1 MNIPFLSLH
10 DVTAKYKDEIHE
22 AVKRVVDSGWYL
34 QGKENEQFEKHYAEY
49 IGTKHCIGCA
59 NGLDALIWIFRAYIE
74 LGVMQPGD
82 EVIVPANTYIATIL
96 AITENGLIPVLVE
109 PRQDTL
115 QIDDSLIEERITER
129 TKAICIVHLYGRLA
143 YTEKI
148 GELCAKYGLKLIEDN
163 AQAHGCSYRAPQS
176 PEGEVVATTMQERT
190 GVNMADPAYY
200 PTLKKRAAEMRANP
214 TEAENILWNALS
226 EQKLGYKIRRQ
237 HIVSQY
243 ILDFAYHDCRLAI
256 ELDGGYHNTEDQQYD
271 DAVRTKNL
279 EALGW
284 HVLRFTN
291 DEVYNNLDEVLAKI
305 KSAIESAT
313 ATSPTDASPLGEC
326 GAGRLAKRTGSLGDA
341 AGHSFY
347 PGKNLGALGDGGAVT
362 TDDDELA
369 AAIRALANYGSQKKY
384 VFKYTG
390 RNSRLD
396 EIQAAVLDVK
406 LRHLDEDLK
415 ARQEIADYYY
425 DHIDNPLIEL
435 PVRLPHENN
444 VYHLFPILVK
454 NLPHNPLEG
463 KSSCQEYLGDSTCMG
478 DFLQVHTATS
488 PSGDCGAGLCGADSL
503 RDKLQK
509 YLEDNGVGTV
519 IHYPIPPHLQECY
532 QNSPFRGLGGLPIT
546 ELLADCELS
555 LPISPTMTMEEAAEV
570 VRLVNEF
577 KE

>member
-1 MNIPFLSLH
+1 MNIPFLSLK
-10 DVTAKYKDEIHE
+10 DVTAKYAGEIHE
-22 AVKRVVDSGWYL
+22 AMLRVVDSGWYL

-74 LGVMQPGD
+74 MGVMQPGD

-96 AITENGLIPVLVE
+96 AITENNLVPVLVE
-109 PRQDTL
+109 PNPETL
-115 QIDDSLIEERITER
+115 QIDDTLIEERITDK

-143 YTEKI
+143 CTQHI
-148 GELCAKYGLKLIEDN
+148 LDLCKKYGLKLIEDN
-163 AQAHGCSYRAPQS
+163 AQAHGCAYVAPQS
-176 PEGEVVATTMQERT
+176 PKGEAVVTKA
-190 GVNMADPAYY
+190 GIDMADPVYY

-214 TEAENILWNALS
+214 TDAENILWNALL

-243 ILDFAYHDCRLAI
+243 ILDFAYLDKRLAI
-256 ELDGGYHNTEDQQYD
+256 ELDGGYHNDADQQHD

-279 EALGW
+279 ETLGW

-291 DEVYNNLDEVLAKI
+291 DEVYNNLDEVLSSI
-305 KSAIESAT
+305 KAAIQTAT
-313 ATSPTDASPLGEC
+313 ATSPSGDC
-326 GAGRLAKRTGSLGDA
+326 GAGWLRKTGSLGDA

-347 PGKNLGALGDGGAVT
+347 PGKNLGALGDAGAVT

-415 ARQEIADYYY
+415 ARQVIANYYY
-425 DHIDNPLIEL
+425 DHINNPLITL
-435 PVRLPHENN
+435 PKRLPDAEN

-454 NLPHNPLEG
+454 GDGQLAIGDRRDQL
-463 KSSCQEYLGDSTCMG
+463 QAYL
-478 DFLQVHTATS
+478 A
-488 PSGDCGAGLCGADSL
+488 
-503 RDKLQK
+503 
-509 YLEDNGVGTV
+509 ENGVGTV

-532 QNSPFRGLGGLPIT
+532 ANHPSLQGGAGERLVT
-546 ELLADCELS
+546 EFLANAELS
-555 LPISPTMTMEEAAEV
+555 LPMSPTMTIEEAEKV
-570 VRLVNEF
+570 VQLVNDW
-577 KE
+577 KG